1 MEGMIWTAGIR
12 RGNVLTAKMHG
23 MSTSALTVINVIP
36 NFSAV
41 STFSQSRGVPCAG
54 CDMASC
60 PCPSARCPRKC
71 WDHCANVLVPPDR
84 IPPKQRGPN
93 EWPAVQVICS
103 APLLKHAHKRKAYLK
118 KGALMT
124 IQTTRPFFERGCGW
138 CPPHTED
145 EERALDQAEADE
157 VLERIEASVYRGD

>member
-1 MEGMIWTAGIR
+1 MRSTSAIPFSAMLTCAKREGMLVEGMIWTAGIR

-71 WDHCANVLVPPDR
+71 WDHCANVLVPP
-84 IPPKQRGPN
+84 KQRGPM
-93 EWPAVQVICS
+93 ICS
-103 APLLKHAHKRKAYLK
+103 AHFGCPDLGSNHICGGNPVPPNYLDCWEAGNTGPKCPVYIYPLSGLRK
-118 KGALMT
+118 
-124 IQTTRPFFERGCGW
+124 
-138 CPPHTED
+138 
-145 EERALDQAEADE
+145 
-157 VLERIEASVYRGD
+157 